1 MLTTKAR
8 MLFNHLFSLQLFIIW
23 ALGTYGSWL
32 TNATEMLFPIFLG
45 FFLWVLLIFVGYK
58 TQKATSHS
66 RFYWFGLLQLIVCWT
81 IFPLFKSIRYGL
93 YQWSFDDI
101 LYNLDKFLWFGKS
114 LPEVNFFLFAI
125 LVSTF

>member
-66 RFYWFGLLQLIVCWT
+66 
-81 IFPLFKSIRYGL
+81 
-93 YQWSFDDI
+93 
-101 LYNLDKFLWFGKS
+101 
-114 LPEVNFFLFAI
+114 
-125 LVSTF
+125 